1 VIELHANA
9 AATIVHGNGIIK
21 TTVNDPQLVEV
32 AERRTGEVAQLIVMA
47 LGLQL
52 GDHHNGKHYIVLVEA
67 PNGVRITQQ
76 DGSVENVSA
85 TA

>member
-1 VIELHANA
+1 
-9 AATIVHGNGIIK
+9 
-21 TTVNDPQLVEV
+21 
-32 AERRTGEVAQLIVMA
+32 MA
-47 LGLQL
+47 LRLQL

-76 DGSVENVSA
+76 DGGVDDVRA